1 MKKVLFL
8 LVSVLFVLGGYA
20 QNLPIDDMRL
30 AGENHESLKV
40 IYINKDVSTHFVLM
54 EDIEYVDISVGNIVG
69 NQPNNNTLR
78 VKPLEEGLMVL
89 LRL

>member
-1 MKKVLFL
+1 MIKTTNMKKVLFL

-40 IYINKDVSTHFVLM
+40 IYINKDVSTHFVLWRTSNM
-54 EDIEYVDISVGNIVG
+54 WIYRSEI
-69 NQPNNNTLR
+69 
-78 VKPLEEGLMVL
+78 
-89 LRL
+89 

>member
-69 NQPNNNTLR
+69 NPVGDGRQKDRPDHEA
-78 VKPLEEGLMVL
+78 PDP
-89 LRL
+89 